1 MVRVHGDTS
10 DRATAWRIRDALAA
24 HPLLGG
30 GAAQIRI
37 IATREGIVLEGWT
50 LDEDV
55 RQLAVRM
62 AHRAAGRRAVQ
73 LRLHVTRCRPVEA

>member
-30 GAAQIRI
+30 GARRSRHH
-37 IATREGIVLEGWT
+37 REGIVLEGWT

-55 RQLAVRM
+55 RQLAIRM

-73 LRLHVTRCRPVEA
+73 LRLHVTRCRPVKA